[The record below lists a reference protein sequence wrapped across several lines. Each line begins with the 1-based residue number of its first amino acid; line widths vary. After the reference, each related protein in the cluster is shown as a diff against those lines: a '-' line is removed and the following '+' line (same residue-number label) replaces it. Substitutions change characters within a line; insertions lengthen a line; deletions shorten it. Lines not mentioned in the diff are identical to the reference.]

1 MLSFSSFCFYLCSVQ
16 GSVEVTGLDHRPTV
30 VEPVQGFKPTTFPSY
45 IFHPADIPLLAKC
58 DKYPNLFIFCY
69 YHFLYLFIYVRNKG
83 KSWQN
88 ALHTDGTRHQRA
100 SVNAALW
107 ARSACCSSSYSSQL
121 TCVLHLAGQRQSL
134 SSWWLKLT
142 SLVFIL
148 MRICQLFQ
156 ANLHEVI
163 SAVQQLRRWNN

>member
-16 GSVEVTGLDHRPTV
+16 GAVEVTGLDHRPTV
-30 VEPVQGFKPTTFPSY
+30 VEPVQGFKPTTFLSY
-45 IFHPADIPLLAKC
+45 IFHPAHIPLLTIC

-69 YHFLYLFIYVRNKG
+69 YHFLYFFIYVRNKG

-88 ALHTDGTRHQRA
+88 VLHTDGTRHQRA

-107 ARSACCSSSYSSQL
+107 ARSARCSSSYLSQL

-134 SSWWLKLT
+134 SKLT

-148 MRICQLFQ
+148 MRIRQLFQ

-163 SAVQQLRRWNN
+163 SAVQQLHRWNN